1 MYLRPLR
8 VASLA
13 ALVSAVLVSC
23 SGGDSGPTDPGET
36 PSFSLT
42 VNPTTI
48 LIDQGASGTLTVT
61 IARAGGFSGSV
72 QVTAEDLPPGVTA
85 APLSVAAGST
95 SGSLVLSAATDAM
108 VGQGSFTVRGA
119 GSGVDP
125 ATRNV
130 TIGVNEV
137 QVASPAFSI
146 SVNPGSLSL
155 EPGSQGEATVVI
167 VRSGGFSGP
176 VSFTASEL
184 PDGLAASFA
193 PSPAPGSFSIV
204 TVDVGSTV
212 SAGTYAVTLD
222 ATGSGVEPRT
232 AELSL
237 EVTAA
242 PPPPPPGGNVTFQ
255 FCGTAGG
262 LPAWVAYQDGSGPWT
277 RVQPDGAEASFQI
290 DSDVGGI
297 AWVTSDATH
306 GHSLE
311 VIFAAREEFIL
322 WGVDRCNGRP
332 GAGKSVSATLAGVGT
347 GMGGGPIQFPVA
359 SLGGLTALGASPSP
373 FLGGSLT
380 FTGVPDGPVDLLA
393 GRATFNIATQTITP
407 DRMIIRRGLNPQAG
421 GNLAAPIDFNGGDSF
436 APATSGLTVT
446 GVTGGEMVVQ
456 STLFRTT
463 DGMGPVAFATG
474 HSTNWYG
481 VPSGQMQLG
490 DLHVLGVTATGAD
503 ETNPLAPSRTTLRMI
518 ATPAPVS
525 VALGPE
531 LSDPAVMLFQSG
543 GHRRGRAT
551 YQIQPEYDRFWVAD
565 FSQGTTVA
573 REGQVQ
579 VTRAYHGSGTGSVN
593 LEIPNL
599 RSVSGWN
606 TDWEFVS
613 GEPVTWTVSAA
624 GWTQPGGI
632 MLPPLQDGAEY
643 RTASRMGQ
651 LTLP

>member
-1 MYLRPLR
+1 
-8 VASLA
+8 V

-42 VNPTTI
+42 VSPTTI

-61 IARAGGFSGSV
+61 ISRAGGFSGSV

-85 APLSVAAGST
+85 APLAVAAGST
-95 SGSLVLSAATDAM
+95 AGSLVLSAASDAM

-130 TIGVNEV
+130 TIGVSEV

-146 SVNPGSLSL
+146 SVDPGSLSL
-155 EPGSQGEATVVI
+155 EPGSQGEATVI
-167 VRSGGFSGP
+167 IARSGGFSGP

-193 PSPAPGSFSIV
+193 PSQAPGSFSIV
-204 TVDVGSTV
+204 TVDVGATV
-212 SAGTYAVTLD
+212 SAGTYTVTLN
-222 ATGSGVEPRT
+222 ATASGVEPRT

-290 DSDVGGI
+290 DSDVGGV
-297 AWVTSDATH
+297 AWVTSDATD
-306 GHSLE
+306 GHSVE
-311 VIFAAREEFIL
+311 IIFAAREEFIL
-322 WGVDRCNGRP
+322 WGVDRCSDRP
-332 GAGKSVSATLAGVGT
+332 GAGKSVSATVSGVGT

-359 SLGGLTALGASPSP
+359 SLGGLTALGASPAP
-373 FLGGSLT
+373 FPGSTLT
-380 FTGVPDGPVDLLA
+380 FTGVPEGLVDLIA
-393 GRATFNIATQTITP
+393 GRATFNIGSQAITP
-407 DRMIIRRGLNPQAG
+407 DRMIVRRGLDPQAG
-421 GNLAAPIDFNGGDSF
+421 GSLAAPIDFSGGDSF
-436 APATSGLTVT
+436 APATSGLTVA
-446 GVTGGEMVVQ
+446 GVMGGEMVVQ
-456 STLFRTT
+456 STLFRTAN
-463 DGMGPVAFATG
+463 GMGPIAFATG
-474 HSTNWYG
+474 HSTSWFG
-481 VPSGQMQLG
+481 VPESQMQAG
-490 DLHVLGVTATGAD
+490 DLHVLGVTATAAD

-518 ATPAPVS
+518 ATPAPVN
-525 VALGPE
+525 VELGPV
-531 LSDPAVMLFQSG
+531 LSHPSIVLFQSG
-543 GHRRGRAT
+543 GHRRGRAS

-565 FSQGTTVA
+565 FSQDTTVP
-573 REGQVQ
+573 RSGQVQ
-579 VTRAYHGSGTGSVN
+579 VTRAYHGSGTGTVN
-593 LEIPNL
+593 LDMPNL

-613 GEPVTWTVSAA
+613 GQPLIWTMSAA

-632 MLPPLQDGAEY
+632 LLPTLQDGAEY
-643 RTASRMGQ
+643 LTASRTGQ
-651 LTLP
+651 LTFP